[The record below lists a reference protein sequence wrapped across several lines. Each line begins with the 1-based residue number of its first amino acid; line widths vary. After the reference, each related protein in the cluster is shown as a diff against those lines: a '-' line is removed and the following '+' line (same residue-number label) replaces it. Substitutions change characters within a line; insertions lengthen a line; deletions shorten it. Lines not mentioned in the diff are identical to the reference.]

1 MFGLDKISWTQFSLF
16 LFYATA
22 IWYSSVL
29 ALAWI
34 KGQTSNA
41 KSLFEVDDEGTVA
54 AEVLL
59 PVSVLAA
66 NFPREM
72 ITLVSKEE
80 EDLITVQFED
90 SSIDDGYP
98 LEQFSD
104 NDLSNSPLNF
114 ENIQA
119 LK

>member
-22 IWYSSVL
+22 IWYTSVL

-54 AEVLL
+54 PEVLI
-59 PVSVLAA
+59 PVSVSAA
-66 NFPREM
+66 DFPREM
-72 ITLVSKEE
+72 ITFAPKED

-90 SSIDDGYP
+90 NSLDDGYP

-104 NDLSNSPLNF
+104 NVLSYAPLNL
-114 ENIQA
+114 ENIQI